1 MHLTMIEANRVPG
14 MIKPAA
20 AHLSSAEAD
29 LVARARRGDAAA
41 VRLIIRQHNQRLY
54 RIARSIVRDDGEAE
68 DVLQEAYA
76 RAFTHLATFRAEARL
91 GTWLA
96 RIVMNE
102 ALGRLRGRRPTV
114 ALDPVIATGALEAE
128 IIPFPNANPELD
140 PETAVAQRELRA
152 LLERAIDELPESFRT
167 VLVARLIEGMSVEE
181 TAELLGIV
189 PETVKTRLHRARRLL
204 QEQLTGEML
213 AVSAY
218 LFEFQGRRCDRIV
231 SRVIGRVRALP
242 SAAGRPAIDGV
253 IQARSSDS
261 EPPGWCGR
269 LFALFGRRRN

>member
-1 MHLTMIEANRVPG
+1 MSQHAT
-14 MIKPAA
+14 
-20 AHLSSAEAD
+20 AHASDEAD

-41 VRLIIRQHNQRLY
+41 VRLIIGQHNQRLY

-76 RAFTHLATFRAEARL
+76 RAFTHLATFRGEARL

-102 ALGRLRGRRPTV
+102 ALGRLRGRRATV
-114 ALDPVIATGALEAE
+114 ELNAMTEGDARHAE
-128 IIPFPNANPELD
+128 IIPFPNANPQID

-181 TAELLGIV
+181 TAELIGIV

-204 QEQLTGEML
+204 RDAMEKHVGPAMGD
-213 AVSAY
+213 AFPFA
-218 LFEFQGRRCDRIV
+218 GRRCERLAEQVIV
-231 SRVIGRVRALP
+231 
-242 SAAGRPAIDGV
+242 
-253 IQARSSDS
+253 
-261 EPPGWCGR
+261 R
-269 LFALFGRRRN
+269 LGLV

>member
-1 MHLTMIEANRVPG
+1 MTNRV
-14 MIKPAA
+14 AA
-20 AHLSSAEAD
+20 RLPDEAD
-29 LVARARRGDAAA
+29 LVARACRGDAAA
-41 VRLIIRQHNQRLY
+41 VRLLISRHNQRLY

-76 RAFTHLATFRAEARL
+76 RAFTNLAAFRGEARL

-114 ALDPVIATGALEAE
+114 ALDAVIAAGAPEAE
-128 IIPFPNANPELD
+128 IIPFPNAHRELD
-140 PETAVAQRELRA
+140 PETAVAHRELRA

-204 QEQLTGEML
+204 RDAMEKHIGPAMGD
-213 AVSAY
+213 AFPFA
-218 LFEFQGRRCDRIV
+218 GRRCE
-231 SRVIGRVRALP
+231 RVAENVIARLERDPEKWPPVFGKDHAQE
-242 SAAGRPAIDGV
+242 ID
-253 IQARSSDS
+253 
-261 EPPGWCGR
+261 
-269 LFALFGRRRN
+269 

>member
-1 MHLTMIEANRVPG
+1 MR
-14 MIKPAA
+14 KPVAVS
-20 AHLSSAEAD
+20 LSTDEAD
-29 LVARARRGDAAA
+29 LVARASRGDGAA
-41 VRLIIRQHNQRLY
+41 VRTIVRQHNQRLY

-76 RAFTHLATFRAEARL
+76 RAFTSLATFRGEARL

-114 ALDPVIATGALEAE
+114 ALDAAIAVAPEAE
-128 IIPFPNANPELD
+128 IIPFPNANPQID

-152 LLERAIDELPESFRT
+152 LLERAIDELPDSFRT
-167 VLVARLIEGMSVEE
+167 VLIARLIEGMSVEE

-204 QEQLTGEML
+204 RDAMEKHIGPAMGD
-213 AVSAY
+213 AFPFA
-218 LFEFQGRRCDRIV
+218 GRRCERV
-231 SRVIGRVRALP
+231 AERVI
-242 SAAGRPAIDGV
+242 
-253 IQARSSDS
+253 ARL
-261 EPPGWCGR
+261 G
-269 LFALFGRRRN
+269 LA

>member
-1 MHLTMIEANRVPG
+1 MIAANLGSR

-20 AHLSSAEAD
+20 AHPSSAEAD

-41 VRLIIRQHNQRLY
+41 VRRIIGQHNQRLY
-54 RIARSIVRDDGEAE
+54 RIARSIVRDDAEAE

-76 RAFTHLATFRAEARL
+76 RAFTNLATFRGEARL
-91 GTWLA
+91 GTWLS

-114 ALDPVIATGALEAE
+114 ALDTIIESGAREAE
-128 IIPFPNANPELD
+128 IIPFPNRHPELD

-204 QEQLTGEML
+204 RDAMEKHIGPAMGD
-213 AVSAY
+213 AFPFA
-218 LFEFQGRRCDRIV
+218 GRRCE
-231 SRVIGRVRALP
+231 RVAEAV
-242 SAAGRPAIDGV
+242 V
-253 IQARSSDS
+253 ARL
-261 EPPGWCGR
+261 G
-269 LFALFGRRRN
+269 LV

>member
-1 MHLTMIEANRVPG
+1 
-14 MIKPAA
+14 
-20 AHLSSAEAD
+20 EAD

-54 RIARSIVRDDGEAE
+54 RMARSIVRDDGEAE

-76 RAFTHLATFRAEARL
+76 RAFTNLAAFRGESRG

-96 RIVMNE
+96 RIVINE

-114 ALDPVIATGALEAE
+114 ALNAVMESGVREAE
-128 IIPFPNANPELD
+128 IIPFPNINPQLD
-140 PETAVAQRELRA
+140 PETAVAQRELRT
-152 LLERAIDELPESFRT
+152 LLERAIDELPDAFRT

-204 QEQLTGEML
+204 RDAMEKH
-213 AVSAY
+213 
-218 LFEFQGRRCDRIV
+218 
-231 SRVIGRVRALP
+231 IG
-242 SAAGRPAIDGV
+242 PAMGD
-253 IQARSSDS
+253 A
-261 EPPGWCGR
+261 
-269 LFALFGRRRN
+269 